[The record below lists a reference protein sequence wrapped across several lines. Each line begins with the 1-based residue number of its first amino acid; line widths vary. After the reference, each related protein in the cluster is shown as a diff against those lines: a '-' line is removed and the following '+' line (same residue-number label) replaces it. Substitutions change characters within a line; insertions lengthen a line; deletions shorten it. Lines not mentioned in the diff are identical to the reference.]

1 MAPTS
6 TATAM
11 ASDASLTVGG
21 ASVRRHGMSRVIK
34 PALLAPFFFALAC
47 APLQATAG
55 LLDDDEARKAI
66 VALSAKVDTRLR
78 DIDTQMRDLQ
88 ARIDTK
94 GDKTIGLD
102 MLNQHEQTMRE
113 LANLR
118 GQIELLTNEIA
129 NARKNQKDLYA
140 DLDVRMRKFES
151 RQEAA
156 EMVSAEKQSYETVMN
171 ALKAGD
177 YKDAASGLQAFLRR
191 FPDSDV
197 AADARYWL
205 GNAYFSQGDYR
216 KAVAAHEDMMA
227 RHADSANVPE
237 ALLNIAASFA
247 QLNDKKNARKSLQRV
262 ISAYAGSSAAN
273 VARQRL
279 AQLK

>member
-1 MAPTS
+1 MVPTS

-21 ASVRRHGMSRVIK
+21 ASLRRRAAA
-34 PALLAPFFFALAC
+34 ALLLVAC
-47 APLQATAG
+47 LPLHAGAG

-66 VALSAKVDTRLR
+66 VALGAKLDTRLR
-78 DIDTQMRDLQ
+78 DIDTQMRDLH

-94 GDKTIGLD
+94 GDKTLGLD
-102 MLNQHEQTMRE
+102 VLNQHEQTMRE
-113 LANLR
+113 LASLR

-129 NARKNQKDLYA
+129 NARKSQKDLYA
-140 DLDVRMRKFES
+140 DLDARIGKFES

-156 EMVSAEKQSYETVMN
+156 DALSAEKQSYETVMN
-171 ALKAGD
+171 AFKAGD
-177 YKDAASGLQAFLRR
+177 YKDAAAGLQAFLRR
-191 FPDSDV
+191 FQDSEH

-205 GNAYFSQGDYR
+205 GNAYFSLGDYR
-216 KAVAAHEDMMA
+216 KAIAAHQDMVA

-237 ALLNIAASFA
+237 AMLNIAASFS
-247 QLNDKKNARKSLQRV
+247 QLNDKKNARQSLQRV
-262 ISAYAGSSAAN
+262 IAAHAGSPAAN

>member
-6 TATAM
+6 TGTAM

-21 ASVRRHGMSRVIK
+21 ASMRRHAAAAI
-34 PALLAPFFFALAC
+34 LLIAC
-47 APLQATAG
+47 LPLHARAG

-78 DIDTQMRDLQ
+78 DVDTLMRELQ

-94 GDKTIGLD
+94 GDKTLGLD

-118 GQIELLTNEIA
+118 GQIEVLSNEIA

-140 DLDVRMRKFES
+140 DLDARMRKFEA

-156 EMVSAEKQSYETVMN
+156 EMVSAEKQSYETAMN

-177 YKDAASGLQAFLRR
+177 DKNAAIGLHAFLRR
-191 FPDSDV
+191 FPDSEY

-216 KAVAAHEDMMA
+216 KAIAAHEDMVA

-247 QLNDKKNARKSLQRV
+247 QLNDKKNARKSLQRL